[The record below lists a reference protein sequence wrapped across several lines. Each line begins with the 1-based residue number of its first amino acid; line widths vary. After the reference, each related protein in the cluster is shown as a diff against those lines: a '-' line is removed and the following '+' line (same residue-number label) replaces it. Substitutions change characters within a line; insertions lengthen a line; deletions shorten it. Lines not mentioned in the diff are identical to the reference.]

1 MKKIFFTFFLYTFA
15 FAYSQVIPSDTVR
28 VDPLPKDS
36 IAVVTKSSKPAKPVK
51 TEAKIIEDL
60 ENANGPTKKTIK
72 LNPTKAG
79 LYSAVLPG
87 LGQYY
92 NKRYIKIPIVLGAIG
107 AGIGYTL
114 WSNNQYKIYREY
126 YVAKLNGTPNEFVDS
141 HPWLDK
147 KAFGNAQD
155 RYKRQRDYAIAITG
169 LIYILN
175 IVDAVVDAHL
185 YESRHDPDLTFNP
198 TVIQDQYGVS
208 TPKTGLSL
216 SYRF

>member
-1 MKKIFFTFFLYTFA
+1 MNKLFFTFFLCIFA
-15 FAYSQVIPSDTVR
+15 FTYSQVTPGDTIR
-28 VDPLPKDS
+28 AEPLPKDS
-36 IAVVTKSSKPAKPVK
+36 AVVTKTVKSTAKPVK
-51 TEAKIIEDL
+51 SEAKIIEDL
-60 ENANGPTKKTIK
+60 ENANGPTRKTVK
-72 LNPTKAG
+72 LNPTRAG

-92 NKRYIKIPIVLGAIG
+92 NKKYIKIPIVWGAVG

-114 WSNNQYKIYREY
+114 WSNNQYKKYREY
-126 YVAKLNGTPNEFVDS
+126 YIAKLNGTPNEFVDS

-185 YESRHDPDLTFNP
+185 YESRHDPDLSFNP
-198 TVIQDQYGVS
+198 TVIQDQYGFS

>member
-1 MKKIFFTFFLYTFA
+1 MKKIFFTFFLCTFA
-15 FAYSQVIPSDTVR
+15 FAYSQVTPSDTVR
-28 VDPLPKDS
+28 VGPLPKDS
-36 IAVVTKSSKPAKPVK
+36 VAVVTQSAKPAKPVK
-51 TEAKIIEDL
+51 TEAKIIQDL

-72 LNPTKAG
+72 LNPTRAG

-92 NKRYIKIPIVLGAIG
+92 NKKYIKIPIVWGAMG

-114 WSNNQYKIYREY
+114 WSNNQYKKYREY

-185 YESRHDPDLTFNP
+185 YESRHDPDLTFSP
-198 TVIQDQYGVS
+198 AVIQDQYGIS
-208 TPKTGLSL
+208 NPKTGLSL

>member
-1 MKKIFFTFFLYTFA
+1 MKRIFFTFFLCLFA
-15 FAYSQVIPSDTVR
+15 SAYSQVVPNDTVR
-28 VDPLPKDS
+28 VENTPKDEVVVEKLPKS
-36 IAVVTKSSKPAKPVK
+36 ESKIVA
-51 TEAKIIEDL
+51 DL
-60 ENANGPTKKTIK
+60 EKANGPSKKTLK

-79 LYSAVLPG
+79 LYSAVFPG

-92 NKRYIKIPIVLGAIG
+92 NKKYWKIPIVWGAVG
-107 AGIGYTL
+107 AGVGIAI
-114 WSNNQYKIYREY
+114 WNDNQYKKYREY

-141 HPWLDK
+141 RPFLDK
-147 KAFGNAQD
+147 VALGNAQD
-155 RYKRQRDYAIAITG
+155 RAKRQRDYAIAITG

-198 TVIQDQYGVS
+198 TIIQDQYGI
-208 TPKTGLSL
+208 TPPKTGLSL